1 MPEVCL
7 FWDFQLME
15 IHQDE
20 NGFHFAEDFN
30 HRHQG
35 PIQHNAFK
43 EWTHEIRRVDSGC
56 HQWRSDQ

>member
-15 IHQDE
+15 FHQNE
-20 NGFHFAEDFN
+20 NGRHFAEDFN

-43 EWTHEIRRVDSGC
+43 EWTHEIRTVDSGR
-56 HQWRSDQ
+56 H